1 MTTAL
6 SGVMRGVATV
16 KVFSGK
22 VPGERTLWEKISRHA
37 GTLPSALAASRGS
50 EETVKSPVVL

>member
-6 SGVMRGVATV
+6 TGVMRGVATV

-22 VPGERTLWEKISRHA
+22 VPGERTLWETIVRHA
-37 GTLPSALAASRGS
+37 GTLPSALAAS
-50 EETVKSPVVL
+50 